1 MILEKNK
8 SSEGCPSWGISIILI
23 VLRKKEK
30 TGSFHST
37 DIKRANETRNE
48 EKTVDKSI
56 RDASDV
62 FVGEGDVVALV

>member
-1 MILEKNK
+1 MIPRGYINHINRFEKEK
-8 SSEGCPSWGISIILI
+8 
-23 VLRKKEK
+23 K

-37 DIKRANETRNE
+37 DIKRANDARNE